1 MNVELDSKSNISI
14 ILIKKVLQQAIDAIE
29 KEIVAVRETPS
40 TDVLFNG
47 TLEKISGEFIYT
59 FETQNKGLRFAE
71 EIRAKVDSKEH
82 KVNAVEFKDKKVR
95 LEFPENVG
103 SKVKEVFLEWEND
116 FVLKK
121 MEEHLFKLQDKAEEI
136 PQLKALLQPEE
147 HFKEQEG
154 SIDIKVDELRNDAQK
169 EAIEK
174 SLKNNILYVWGPPG
188 TGKTATLGYI
198 VANLLNQNKRVL
210 FVSNTNRAVDV
221 GLLSVIEALY
231 EIDPGFNLQNT
242 TRYGEAALDDAR
254 LEDILFE
261 HQVKT
266 KLDSRKADAVALSNT
281 LSNYEKL
288 QEKIDDLM
296 RNGEEI
302 PEKLE
307 LECQL
312 TGNKLDEYGGA
323 ESVEIEIDR
332 LMNLNERYE
341 LKKKQ
346 LVATTLAK
354 VCTSEL
360 FYNISYDAVVVDEGS
375 MAGIPYLLL
384 MAAKSKQ
391 HLVVAGDP
399 MQLPP
404 IALTDHP
411 KSRDFLEQ
419 DIFTFISKSQS
430 TEDLFSWH
438 DFNPKFTSF
447 FDVQYR
453 MKDDLAGV
461 ISSVFYEGR
470 LKSGKPADGRIL
482 EDNVASVALIDT
494 TKYNPVLEQETGERG
509 FKPINEVHHR
519 LIEESV
525 KRLIRN
531 HSPDDIGII
540 VPFRNSVYKVRNH
553 LWEKGYRDIEV
564 GTIHT
569 FQGREKSVIIFD
581 TVMSGEWQNGGMR
594 HYSVRPF
601 DEKKNGLSVPR
612 LLNVAFSRSKELLVI
627 IADMQ
632 HIEKVYGNKFLGRLL
647 GSVKEISI

>member
-1 MNVELDSKSNISI
+1 M
-14 ILIKKVLQQAIDAIE
+14 IKKVLQQAIEAIE

-71 EIRAKVDSKEH
+71 EIRAKIDSKEH
-82 KVNAVEFKDKKVR
+82 KVHPVEFKDKKVR

-103 SKVKEVFLEWEND
+103 SKIEEVFLEWEND

-147 HFKEQEG
+147 HFKEQER
-154 SIDIKVDELRNDAQK
+154 SAEIKVDDLRNDAQK

-198 VANLLNQNKRVL
+198 VANLLHQNKRVL

-221 GLLSVIEALY
+221 GLLSVIDALY
-231 EIDPGFNLQNT
+231 EISPGFDLQNT

-261 HQVKT
+261 HQVKA
-266 KLDSRKADAVALSNT
+266 KLDGRKADAVQLSNL

-288 QEKIDDLM
+288 QETVDDMM
-296 RNGEEI
+296 RNGEEV
-302 PEKLE
+302 PEKLD

-312 TGNKLDEYGGA
+312 AGNKVDEHGGV
-323 ESVEIEIDR
+323 ESIEIEIDR
-332 LMNLNERYE
+332 LLNLNERYE

-375 MAGIPYLLL
+375 MAGIPYMLL

-404 IALTDHP
+404 IAITNHP

-419 DIFTFISKSQS
+419 DIFTFVSKSQS
-430 TEDLFSWH
+430 TEDLFNWH
-438 DFNPKFTSF
+438 DFNPKFTCF

-453 MKDDLAGV
+453 MNDDLAGV

-470 LKSGKPADGRIL
+470 LRSGKPADGRIL
-482 EDNVASVALIDT
+482 DGSVASVALIDT
-494 TKYNPVLEQETGERG
+494 AKYNPVLEQETGERG

-525 KRLIRN
+525 KRLTKN
-531 HSPDDIGII
+531 HAAEDIGII

-632 HIEKVYGNKFLGRLL
+632 HIQKVYGNKFLGRLL

>member
-1 MNVELDSKSNISI
+1 M
-14 ILIKKVLQQAIDAIE
+14 IKKVLQQAIDAIE

-71 EIRAKVDSKEH
+71 EIRAKIDSK
-82 KVNAVEFKDKKVR
+82 VNPVEFKDKKVR

-154 SIDIKVDELRNDAQK
+154 SIEIKVDELRNDAQK

-221 GLLSVIEALY
+221 GLLSVMEALY

-312 TGNKLDEYGGA
+312 AGNKLDEYGGA

-419 DIFTFISKSQS
+419 DIFTFVSKSQS

>member
-1 MNVELDSKSNISI
+1 
-14 ILIKKVLQQAIDAIE
+14 LIKKVIQQAIDAIE

-40 TDVLFNG
+40 TDVLFTG
-47 TLEKISGEFIYT
+47 KLEKISGEYIYS
-59 FETQNKGLRFAE
+59 FESHNRGLRFAD
-71 EIRAKVDSKEH
+71 EIRAKVDSKEF
-82 KVNAVEFKDKKVR
+82 KVHIVEFKDKKVR

-103 SKVKEVFLEWEND
+103 SRIDEVFLEWEND

-121 MEEHLFKLQDKAEEI
+121 MEEHLFKLQDKAEEV
-136 PQLKALLQPEE
+136 PQLKALLEPVE
-147 HFKEQEG
+147 HFKAHQD
-154 SIDIKVDELRNDAQK
+154 SVQIKVDDLRNEAQK
-169 EAIEK
+169 DAIEK

-221 GLLSVIEALY
+221 GLLSVINALY
-231 EIDPGFNLQNT
+231 EIDPAFDLQNT
-242 TRYGEAALDDAR
+242 TRFGEAALDDKR

-266 KLDSRKADAVALSNT
+266 KLDGRKADAVQLSNL

-288 QEKIDDLM
+288 QEAVDDLM
-296 RNGEEI
+296 RNGEEV
-302 PEKLE
+302 PEKMD

-312 TGNKLDEYGGA
+312 AANKMDEYGGREA
-323 ESVEIEIDR
+323 VEIEIDR
-332 LMNLNERYE
+332 LLNLNERYE

-375 MAGIPYLLL
+375 MAGIPYMLL
-384 MAAKSKQ
+384 MAGKSKQ
-391 HLVVAGDP
+391 HLIVAGDP

-404 IALTDHP
+404 IAITDHP

-419 DIFTFISKSQS
+419 DIFTYVSKSES
-430 TEDLFSWH
+430 TEDLFNWH
-438 DFNPKFTSF
+438 DFNPNFTSF
-447 FDVQYR
+447 FDTQYR

-470 LKSGKPADGRIL
+470 LKSGKPADGRDL
-482 EDNVASVALIDT
+482 DNGESSSVALIDSA
-494 TKYNPVLEQETGERG
+494 KYNPVLEQESGEKG
-509 FKPINEVHHR
+509 FKPVNEVHMR

-525 KRLIRN
+525 KRLTKN
-531 HSPDDIGII
+531 HPSEDIGII

-553 LWEKGYRDIEV
+553 LWEKGYREVEV

-569 FQGREKSVIIFD
+569 FQGREKPVIIFD

-627 IADMQ
+627 IADMGHVQ
-632 HIEKVYGNKFLGRLL
+632 KVYGNKFLGRLL
-647 GSVKEISI
+647 GSVQKISI

>member
-1 MNVELDSKSNISI
+1 M
-14 ILIKKVLQQAIDAIE
+14 IKKVIQQAIDAIE

-40 TDVLFNG
+40 TDVLFTG
-47 TLEKISGEFIYT
+47 ELEKISGEYIYS
-59 FETQNKGLRFAE
+59 FESQNRGLRFAE
-71 EIRAKVDSKEH
+71 EIRAKVDSKEY
-82 KVNAVEFKDKKVR
+82 KVHIVEFKDKKVR

-103 SKVKEVFLEWEND
+103 SRIDEVFLEWEND

-121 MEEHLFKLQDKAEEI
+121 MEEHLFKLQDKAEEV
-136 PQLKALLQPEE
+136 PQLKALLEPDE
-147 HFKEQEG
+147 HFKVYQD
-154 SIDIKVDELRNDAQK
+154 SVQIQVDDLRNAAQK
-169 EAIEK
+169 DAIEK

-221 GLLSVIEALY
+221 GLLSVINALY
-231 EIDPGFNLQNT
+231 EIDPAFDLQNT
-242 TRYGEAALDDAR
+242 TRFGEAALDDKR

-266 KLDSRKADAVALSNT
+266 KLDGRKADAVQLSNL

-288 QEKIDDLM
+288 QETVDDLM
-296 RNGEEI
+296 RNGEEV
-302 PEKLE
+302 PEKMD

-312 TGNKLDEYGGA
+312 AANKMDEYGGKEA
-323 ESVEIEIDR
+323 VEIEIDR
-332 LMNLNERYE
+332 LLNLNERYE

-375 MAGIPYLLL
+375 MAGIPYMLL
-384 MAAKSKQ
+384 MAGKSKQ

-404 IALTDHP
+404 IAITDHP

-419 DIFTFISKSQS
+419 DIFTYVSKSES
-430 TEDLFSWH
+430 TEDLFNWH
-438 DFNPKFTSF
+438 DFNPNFTSF
-447 FDVQYR
+447 FDTQYR

-470 LKSGKPADGRIL
+470 LKSGKPADGRDL
-482 EDNVASVALIDT
+482 DNGESSSVALIDSA
-494 TKYNPVLEQETGERG
+494 KYNPVLEQESGEKG
-509 FKPINEVHHR
+509 FKPVNEVHMR

-525 KRLIRN
+525 KRLTKN
-531 HSPDDIGII
+531 HTSDDIGII

-553 LWEKGYRDIEV
+553 LWEKGYREVEV

-569 FQGREKSVIIFD
+569 FQGREKPVIIFD

-627 IADMQ
+627 IADMGHVQ
-632 HIEKVYGNKFLGRLL
+632 KVYGSKFLGRLL
-647 GSVKEISI
+647 GSVQKISI

>member
-1 MNVELDSKSNISI
+1 M
-14 ILIKKVLQQAIDAIE
+14 IKKVLQQAVDAIE
-29 KEIVAVRETPS
+29 KEILAVRETPS

-47 TLEKISGEFIYT
+47 ELEKISGEFIYT

-71 EIRAKVDSKEH
+71 EIRAKIDSKEYT
-82 KVNAVEFKDKKVR
+82 VQPVEFKDKKVR
-95 LEFPENVG
+95 LEFPKNVG
-103 SKVKEVFLEWEND
+103 SKIEEVFLEWEND

-121 MEEHLFKLQDKAEEI
+121 MEEHLFKLQENADDI
-136 PQLKALLQPEE
+136 PQLKALLQPNEF
-147 HFKEQEG
+147 FKAQDKSPE
-154 SIDIKVDELRNDAQK
+154 IVVDELRNESQQDAIQ
-169 EAIEK
+169 K
-174 SLKNNILYVWGPPG
+174 SLKNNILFVWGPPG

-198 VANLLNQNKRVL
+198 VANLLKQDKRVL

-221 GLLSVIEALY
+221 GLLSVIDAMY
-231 EIDPGFNLQNT
+231 EINPGYNLQNT
-242 TRYGEAALDDAR
+242 TRFGEAALDDAR

-266 KLDSRKADAVALSNT
+266 KLDGRKADAVQLSNM

-288 QEKIDDLM
+288 QETVDDLM
-296 RNGEEI
+296 RNGEEVPKKI
-302 PEKLE
+302 D

-312 TGNKLDEYGGA
+312 AGNKIDEYGGKEA
-323 ESVEIEIDR
+323 VEIEIDR

-360 FYNISYDAVVVDEGS
+360 FYNLSYDAVVVDEGS
-375 MAGIPYLLL
+375 MAGIPYMLL
-384 MAAKSKQ
+384 MAAKSKK
-391 HLVVAGDP
+391 HLIVAGDP

-404 IALTDHP
+404 IAITDHP

-419 DIFTFISKSQS
+419 DIFTYVSKSES
-430 TEDLFSWH
+430 TEDLFNWH
-438 DFNPKFTSF
+438 DFNPNFTCF

-470 LKSGKPADGRIL
+470 LKSGDPADGRVL
-482 EDNVASVALIDT
+482 EGGAASVALIDT
-494 TKYNPVLEQETGERG
+494 SKYHPVLEQESGERG
-509 FKPINEVHHR
+509 FKPVNEVHHR

-525 KRLIRN
+525 KRLTKN
-531 HSPDDIGII
+531 HAPENIGII

-553 LWEKGYRDIEV
+553 LWEKGYGDVEV

-569 FQGREKSVIIFD
+569 FQGREKPVIIFD
-581 TVMSGEWQNGGMR
+581 TVMSGEWQNGGKR

-627 IADMQ
+627 IADME
-632 HIEKVYGNKFLGRLL
+632 HIQKVYGNKFLGRLL
-647 GSVKEISI
+647 NSVQEISI

>member
-1 MNVELDSKSNISI
+1 M
-14 ILIKKVLQQAIDAIE
+14 IKKVIQQAIDAIE

-40 TDVLFNG
+40 TDVLFTG
-47 TLEKISGEFIYT
+47 KLEKISGEYIYS
-59 FETQNKGLRFAE
+59 FESHNRGLRFAD
-71 EIRAKVDSKEH
+71 EIRAKVDSKEF
-82 KVNAVEFKDKKVR
+82 KVHIVEFKDKKVR

-103 SKVKEVFLEWEND
+103 SRIDEVFLEWEND

-121 MEEHLFKLQDKAEEI
+121 MEEHLFKLQDKAEEV
-136 PQLKALLQPEE
+136 PQLKALLEPVE
-147 HFKEQEG
+147 HFKAHQD
-154 SIDIKVDELRNDAQK
+154 SVQIKVDDLRNEAQK
-169 EAIEK
+169 DAIEK

-221 GLLSVIEALY
+221 GLLSVINALY
-231 EIDPGFNLQNT
+231 EIDPAFDLQNT
-242 TRYGEAALDDAR
+242 TRFGEAALDDKR

-266 KLDSRKADAVALSNT
+266 KLDGRKADAVQLSNL

-288 QEKIDDLM
+288 QEAVDDLM
-296 RNGEEI
+296 RNGEEV
-302 PEKLE
+302 PEKMD

-312 TGNKLDEYGGA
+312 AANKMDEYGGREA
-323 ESVEIEIDR
+323 VEIEIDR
-332 LMNLNERYE
+332 LLNLNERYE

-375 MAGIPYLLL
+375 MAGIPYMLL
-384 MAAKSKQ
+384 MAGKSKQ
-391 HLVVAGDP
+391 HLIVAGDP

-404 IALTDHP
+404 IAITDHP

-419 DIFTFISKSQS
+419 DIFTYVSKSES
-430 TEDLFSWH
+430 TEDLFNWH
-438 DFNPKFTSF
+438 DFNPNFTSF
-447 FDVQYR
+447 FDTQYR

-470 LKSGKPADGRIL
+470 LKSGKPADGRDL
-482 EDNVASVALIDT
+482 DNGESSSVALIDSA
-494 TKYNPVLEQETGERG
+494 KYNPVLEQESGEKG
-509 FKPINEVHHR
+509 FKPVNEVHMR

-525 KRLIRN
+525 KRLTKN
-531 HSPDDIGII
+531 HPSEDIGII

-553 LWEKGYRDIEV
+553 LWEKGYREVEV

-569 FQGREKSVIIFD
+569 FQGREKPVIIFD

-627 IADMQ
+627 IADMGHVQ
-632 HIEKVYGNKFLGRLL
+632 KVYGNKFLGRLL
-647 GSVKEISI
+647 GSVQKISI

>member
-1 MNVELDSKSNISI
+1 M
-14 ILIKKVLQQAIDAIE
+14 IKTVLQQAINAIE
-29 KEIVAVRETPS
+29 KEILAVRETPS
-40 TDVLFNG
+40 TDVLFSG
-47 TLEKISGEFIYT
+47 DLEKISGEYIYT

-71 EIRAKVDSKEH
+71 EIRAKIDSKEY
-82 KVNAVEFKDKKVR
+82 KVQPVEFKDKKVR

-103 SKVKEVFLEWEND
+103 SKINEVFLEWEND
-116 FVLKK
+116 YVLKK
-121 MEEHLFKLQDKAEEI
+121 MEEHLLKLQDKADEI
-136 PQLKALLQPEE
+136 PQLKALLKPDEY
-147 HFKEQEG
+147 FKEG
-154 SIDIKVDELRNDAQK
+154 SGSPQIKVDELRNESQRD
-169 EAIEK
+169 AIEK

-221 GLLSVIEALY
+221 GLLSVMDALY

-242 TRYGEAALDDAR
+242 TRFGEAALDDAR

-261 HQVKT
+261 HQVKA
-266 KLDSRKADAVALSNT
+266 KLDGRKADAVQLQNL

-288 QEKIDDLM
+288 QETVDDLM
-296 RNGEEI
+296 RNGEEV
-302 PEKLE
+302 PEKLD
-307 LECQL
+307 LETQL
-312 TGNKLDEYGGA
+312 AGNKVDEHGGI
-323 ESVEIEIDR
+323 ESLEIEIDR

-341 LKKKQ
+341 LKKKK

-360 FYNISYDAVVVDEGS
+360 FYNLSYDAVVVDEGS
-375 MAGIPYLLL
+375 MAGIPYMLL
-384 MAAKSKQ
+384 MAAKSKK

-404 IALTDHP
+404 IAITDHP
-411 KSRDFLEQ
+411 ESREFLEQ
-419 DIFTFISKSQS
+419 DIFTFVSKSES
-430 TEDLFSWH
+430 TEDLFNWH
-438 DFNPKFTSF
+438 DFNKDFTSF

-470 LKSGKPADGRIL
+470 LKSGKPADGRNL
-482 EDNVASVALIDT
+482 DNGSSASVALVDT
-494 TKYNPVLEQETGERG
+494 AKYNPALEQESGERG

-525 KRLIRN
+525 KRLTKN
-531 HSPDDIGII
+531 HSPENIGII

-553 LWEKGYRDIEV
+553 LWEKGFGDIEV

-569 FQGREKSVIIFD
+569 FQGREKPVIIFD
-581 TVMSGEWQNGGMR
+581 TVMSGEWQNGGKR

-601 DEKKNGLSVPR
+601 DENKNGLSVPR

-627 IADMQ
+627 IADME
-632 HIEKVYGNKFLGRLL
+632 HIQKVYGNKFLGKLL
-647 GSVKEISI
+647 GSVKEISL

>member
-1 MNVELDSKSNISI
+1 
-14 ILIKKVLQQAIDAIE
+14 LIKKVLQQAIEAIE

-71 EIRAKVDSKEH
+71 EIKAKIDSKEH
-82 KVNAVEFKDKKVR
+82 KIHPVEFKDKKVR

-103 SKVKEVFLEWEND
+103 YKIQEVFLEWEND

-121 MEEHLFKLQDKAEEI
+121 MEEHLFKLQDKADEI

-147 HFKEQEG
+147 YFKESGEKTE
-154 SIDIKVDELRNDAQK
+154 IKVDELRNDSQK

-174 SLKNNILYVWGPPG
+174 SLRNNILYVWGPPG

-198 VANLLNQNKRVL
+198 VANLLDQGKRVL

-221 GLLSVIEALY
+221 GLLSVIDALY
-231 EIDPGFNLQNT
+231 EINPGYSLQNT

-261 HQVKT
+261 HQAKT
-266 KLDSRKADAVALSNT
+266 KLDSRKADAVELSN
-281 LSNYEKL
+281 LLKKYEKL
-288 QEKIDDLM
+288 QQTVDDII
-296 RNGEEI
+296 RNGEEVPDKI
-302 PEKLE
+302 D

-312 TGNKLDEYGGA
+312 AGNKLDEYGGPKA
-323 ESVEIEIDR
+323 VEIEIDR

-341 LKKKQ
+341 LKKKK

-360 FYNISYDAVVVDEGS
+360 FYGLSYDAVVVDEGS
-375 MAGIPYLLL
+375 MAGIPYMLL
-384 MAAKSKQ
+384 MAAKSKK
-391 HLVVAGDP
+391 HLIVAGDP

-404 IALTDHP
+404 IAITDHP
-411 KSRDFLEQ
+411 KSREFLEQ
-419 DIFTFISKSQS
+419 DVFTYVSKSKT
-430 TEDLFSWH
+430 TEDLFNWH
-438 DFNPKFTSF
+438 DFNPNFTCF

-470 LKSGKPADGRIL
+470 LKSGKPADGRDL
-482 EDNVASVALIDT
+482 DNGTSASVALIDT
-494 TKYNPVLEQETGERG
+494 AKYNPVLEQESGERG

-525 KRLIRN
+525 KRLTKN
-531 HSPDDIGII
+531 HPADDIGII

-569 FQGREKSVIIFD
+569 FQGREKPVIIFD
-581 TVMSGEWQNGGMR
+581 TVMSGEWQNGGLR

-627 IADMQ
+627 IADMR
-632 HIEKVYGNKFLGRLL
+632 HIEKVYGSKFLGRLL

>member
-1 MNVELDSKSNISI
+1 
-14 ILIKKVLQQAIDAIE
+14 
-29 KEIVAVRETPS
+29 
-40 TDVLFNG
+40 
-47 TLEKISGEFIYT
+47 
-59 FETQNKGLRFAE
+59 
-71 EIRAKVDSKEH
+71 
-82 KVNAVEFKDKKVR
+82 
-95 LEFPENVG
+95 
-103 SKVKEVFLEWEND
+103 
-116 FVLKK
+116 
-121 MEEHLFKLQDKAEEI
+121 
-136 PQLKALLQPEE
+136 
-147 HFKEQEG
+147 
-154 SIDIKVDELRNDAQK
+154 
-169 EAIEK
+169 
-174 SLKNNILYVWGPPG
+174 
-188 TGKTATLGYI
+188 
-198 VANLLNQNKRVL
+198 
-210 FVSNTNRAVDV
+210 
-221 GLLSVIEALY
+221 VIEALY
-231 EIDPGFNLQNT
+231 EINPGYNLQNT
-242 TRYGEAALDDAR
+242 TRFGEAALDDAR

-266 KLDSRKADAVALSNT
+266 KLDGRKADAVQLSNM

-288 QEKIDDLM
+288 QETVDDLM
-296 RNGEEI
+296 RNGEEVPKKI
-302 PEKLE
+302 D

-312 TGNKLDEYGGA
+312 AANKIDEYGGKEA
-323 ESVEIEIDR
+323 VEIEIDR

-360 FYNISYDAVVVDEGS
+360 FYNLSYDAVVVDEGS
-375 MAGIPYLLL
+375 MAGIPYMLL
-384 MAAKSKQ
+384 MAAKSKK
-391 HLVVAGDP
+391 HLVVTGDP

-404 IALTDHP
+404 IAITDHP

-419 DIFTFISKSQS
+419 DIFTYVSKSES
-430 TEDLFSWH
+430 TEDLFNWH
-438 DFNPKFTSF
+438 DFNPNFTCF

-482 EDNVASVALIDT
+482 EGDIASVALIDT
-494 TKYNPVLEQETGERG
+494 SKYNPVLEQESGERG

-531 HSPDDIGII
+531 HAPENIGII

-553 LWEKGYRDIEV
+553 LWEKGYGDIEV

-569 FQGREKSVIIFD
+569 FQGREKPVIIFD
-581 TVMSGEWQNGGMR
+581 TVMSGEWKNGGKR

-627 IADMQ
+627 IADME
-632 HIEKVYGNKFLGRLL
+632 HIEKVYGKKFLGKLL
-647 GSVKEISI
+647 GSVQEISI

>member
-1 MNVELDSKSNISI
+1 M
-14 ILIKKVLQQAIDAIE
+14 IKKVLQQAIDAIE

-103 SKVKEVFLEWEND
+103 SKIEEVFLEWEND

-154 SIDIKVDELRNDAQK
+154 SIDIKVDELRNNAQK

-221 GLLSVIEALY
+221 GLLSVMEALY
-231 EIDPGFNLQNT
+231 EIDPIFNLQNT

-312 TGNKLDEYGGA
+312 AGNKLDEYGGA
-323 ESVEIEIDR
+323 KSVEIEIDR

-419 DIFTFISKSQS
+419 DIFTFVSKSQS

-632 HIEKVYGNKFLGRLL
+632 HIEKIYGNKFLGRLL

>member
-1 MNVELDSKSNISI
+1 MIR
-14 ILIKKVLQQAIDAIE
+14 KVLKQAIAAIE
-29 KEIVAVRETPS
+29 KEIEAVRETPS
-40 TDVLFNG
+40 TDVLFSG
-47 TLEKISGEFIYT
+47 ELEKISGECIYT
-59 FETQNKGLRFAE
+59 FESQNKGLKFAE
-71 EIRAKVDSKEH
+71 VIRAKLDGKEL
-82 KVNAVEFKDKKVR
+82 KVHPVEFKDKKVR
-95 LEFPENVG
+95 LEFPENLG
-103 SKVKEVFLEWEND
+103 STIGEVYLEWEND
-116 FVLKK
+116 YVLKK
-121 MEEHLFKLQDKAEEI
+121 MEEHLYKLQDKADEI
-136 PQLKALLQPEE
+136 PQLKALLQPDEF
-147 HFKEQEG
+147 FKEQPGETE
-154 SIDIKVDELRNDAQK
+154 IKVDDLRNEAQK
-169 EAIEK
+169 EAIRK

-198 VANLLNQNKRVL
+198 IANLLRENKRVL

-221 GLLSVIEALY
+221 GLLSVIDALY
-231 EIDPGFNLQNT
+231 EIEPEFDLQKT
-242 TRYGEAALDDAR
+242 TRFGEAALDDAR

-261 HQVKT
+261 HQVQT
-266 KLDSRKADAVALSNT
+266 RIDSRKADAISLSNL
-281 LSNYEKL
+281 LSKYEKL
-288 QEKIDDLM
+288 QTTVDDLM
-296 RNGEEI
+296 RNGEEV
-302 PEKLE
+302 PEKID

-312 TGNKLDEYGGA
+312 AGNKVDEHGGTEELEA
-323 ESVEIEIDR
+323 EIER
-332 LMNLNERYE
+332 LMNLNERHE

-360 FYNISYDAVVVDEGS
+360 FYSLSYDAVVVDEGS
-375 MAGIPYLLL
+375 MAGIPYMLL
-384 MAAKSKQ
+384 MAAKSKK

-404 IALTDHP
+404 IAITNHP

-419 DIFTFISKSQS
+419 DIFTYVSKSG
-430 TEDLFSWH
+430 TTGDLFQWH
-438 DFNPKFTSF
+438 DFNPHFTCF

-470 LKSGKPADGRIL
+470 LKSGTPADGNL
-482 EDNVASVALIDT
+482 LSDGTASVALVDT
-494 TKYNPVLEQETGERG
+494 SKYNPVLEQEAGERG

-525 KRLIRN
+525 KRLTKN
-531 HSPDDIGII
+531 HPAEDIGII
-540 VPFRNSVYKVRNH
+540 VPFRNSVYKVRSH
-553 LWEKGYRDIEV
+553 LWKKGFRDIEV

-569 FQGREKSVIIFD
+569 FQGREKAVIIFD
-581 TVMSGEWQNGGMR
+581 TVMSGEWQNGGKR

-601 DEKKNGLSVPR
+601 DEAKNGLSVPR

-632 HIEKVYGNKFLGRLL
+632 HVQKVYGNKFLGRLL

>member
-1 MNVELDSKSNISI
+1 
-14 ILIKKVLQQAIDAIE
+14 LIKKVLQQAIEAIE

-71 EIRAKVDSKEH
+71 EIKAKIDSKEH
-82 KVNAVEFKDKKVR
+82 KIHPVEFKDKKVR

-103 SKVKEVFLEWEND
+103 YKIQEVFLEWEND

-121 MEEHLFKLQDKAEEI
+121 MEEHLFKLQDKADEI

-147 HFKEQEG
+147 YFKESGEKTE
-154 SIDIKVDELRNDAQK
+154 IKVDELRNDSQK

-174 SLKNNILYVWGPPG
+174 SLRNNILYVWGPPG

-198 VANLLNQNKRVL
+198 VANLLDQGKRVL

-221 GLLSVIEALY
+221 GLLSVIDALY
-231 EIDPGFNLQNT
+231 EINPGYSLQNT

-261 HQVKT
+261 HQAKT
-266 KLDSRKADAVALSNT
+266 KLDSRKADAVELSN
-281 LSNYEKL
+281 LLKKYEKL
-288 QEKIDDLM
+288 QQTVDDII
-296 RNGEEI
+296 RNGEEVPDKI
-302 PEKLE
+302 D

-312 TGNKLDEYGGA
+312 AGNKLDEYGGPKA
-323 ESVEIEIDR
+323 VEIEIDR

-341 LKKKQ
+341 LKKKK

-360 FYNISYDAVVVDEGS
+360 FYGLSYDAVVVDEGS
-375 MAGIPYLLL
+375 MAGIPYMLL
-384 MAAKSKQ
+384 MAAKSKK
-391 HLVVAGDP
+391 HLIVAGDP

-404 IALTDHP
+404 IAITDHP
-411 KSRDFLEQ
+411 KSREFLEQ
-419 DIFTFISKSQS
+419 DVFTYVSKSKT
-430 TEDLFSWH
+430 TEDLFNWH
-438 DFNPKFTSF
+438 DFNPNFTCF

-461 ISSVFYEGR
+461 ISSVFYEGG
-470 LKSGKPADGRIL
+470 LKSGKPADGRDL
-482 EDNVASVALIDT
+482 DNGTSASVALIDT
-494 TKYNPVLEQETGERG
+494 AKYNPVLEQESGERG

-525 KRLIRN
+525 KRLTKN
-531 HSPDDIGII
+531 HPADDIGII

-569 FQGREKSVIIFD
+569 FQGREKPVIIFD
-581 TVMSGEWQNGGMR
+581 TVMSGEWQNGGLR

-627 IADMQ
+627 IADMR
-632 HIEKVYGNKFLGRLL
+632 HIEKVYGSKFLGRLL